1 MSGFSIDSL
10 KQKFKS
16 NNFLMGVELTSS
28 RGKLSE
34 SKMQKTIQLGNDV
47 SHINDIDWISITD
60 NAGGHPTLRP
70 TTLGRPFL
78 DKGKDVIV
86 HLTCKDMNRN
96 ALEST
101 VWTLASEGFE
111 NILALTGDYPQKDY
125 MGGAKPVFDLD
136 SVTLL
141 EMISKMNRGIETGY
155 KKKFILG
162 KTGFFLGAAFS
173 NNKKNENE
181 LLPQYSKLLQKLKN
195 GADFIIP
202 QVGFDAKKMQELKFF
217 MSDNGFQDKPLIGNI
232 YLLSKF
238 TSNLFHKNRIPGIVL
253 TDELY
258 LKCMQAANST
268 DKGKSFFIEFAAKML
283 SITKGLGY
291 NGAYFGGIHNAGDI
305 IKIIEVEKTF
315 SDNDWKE
322 FVKEIGFSQE
332 NEHFLYEKNIDTG
345 LLYREHPIK
354 SGYKPKLSI
363 RNKANNKVSKIVHR
377 ILFTP
382 KSLGYKIGKKIS
394 DDKKYTNHIP
404 NFIHGIEKWG
414 KKYMYDCQDCGD
426 CALQY
431 TQYICPESQCPKGQR
446 NGPCGGT
453 YNSICE
459 VKNQDCIWA
468 RIYDRAKYNKID
480 KDILSHSP
488 AIKDNSLKGTSGWAN
503 YWLEIDFGSKLENKK
518 Q

>member
-1 MSGFSIDSL
+1 MSSLSRGSL
-10 KQKFKS
+10 KQKFIDNS
-16 NNFLMGVELTSS
+16 FLLGVELTSS

-47 SHINDIDWISITD
+47 SQVNDIDWISITD

-78 DKGKDVIV
+78 DKGKEVIV

-101 VWTLASEGFE
+101 AWTLASEGFE

-125 MGGAKPVFDLD
+125 LGGAKPVFDLD

-155 KKKFILG
+155 KKKFILE
-162 KTGFFLGAAFS
+162 KTSFFLGAAFN

-238 TSNLFHKNRIPGIVL
+238 TSNLFHKNRIPGIAL
-253 TDELY
+253 TDKLHS
-258 LKCMQAANST
+258 KCMKAADSS

-291 NGAYFGGIHNAGDI
+291 NGAYFGGVHNVDDI
-305 IKIIEVEKTF
+305 IKIIELELPVTCIEENPVEKIIAF
-315 SDNDWKE
+315 KDEAAS
-322 FVKEIGFSQE
+322 
-332 NEHFLYEKNIDTG
+332 
-345 LLYREHPIK
+345 LLQ
-354 SGYKPKLSI
+354 SI
-363 RNKANNKVSKIVHR
+363 
-377 ILFTP
+377 
-382 KSLGYKIGKKIS
+382 
-394 DDKKYTNHIP
+394 
-404 NFIHGIEKWG
+404 
-414 KKYMYDCQDCGD
+414 Q
-426 CALQY
+426 
-431 TQYICPESQCPKGQR
+431 
-446 NGPCGGT
+446 
-453 YNSICE
+453 
-459 VKNQDCIWA
+459 
-468 RIYDRAKYNKID
+468 KID
-480 KDILSHSP
+480 PAAASSNNDNIAAFNTNWTTLLEKHYPSSDSSRCLLTLYALPGAAAEKLFLETFGRDETDIQFNTPTPVSDSP
-488 AIKDNSLKGTSGWAN
+488 ETIIGIL
-503 YWLEIDFGSKLENKK
+503 